1 MTVYRGRCHCGAIG
15 FELRTARIPNQWA
28 VRACQCSFCRTHGAR
43 TTSDA
48 EAFVRFLIPDESR
61 LNRYR
66 FASKSADFYV
76 CRDCGAYVASV
87 IDSPRGRFA
96 TLNVN
101 VISPAVDVPT
111 ATPVTYDAET
121 AAQKLARREQK
132 WTPVTDVA

>member
-1 MTVYRGRCHCGAIG
+1 MPVYRGRCHCGAIG
-15 FELRTARIPNQWA
+15 FELRTARTPDQWA

-48 EAFVRFLIPDESR
+48 EASVRFIIPDESR

-87 IDSPRGRFA
+87 IDSQRGRFA

-101 VISPAVDVPT
+101 VISPAVDVP
-111 ATPVTYDAET
+111 AAAPVTYDAET
-121 AAQKLARREQK
+121 PAQKLARREQK
-132 WTPVTDVA
+132 WTPVTEVG

>member
-1 MTVYRGRCHCGAIG
+1 MRAYQGRCHCGAIA
-15 FELRTARIPNQWA
+15 FELRTPRTPDQWA

-43 TTSDA
+43 TTSDP
-48 EAFVRFLIPDESR
+48 EASVRFIISDESR

-101 VISPAVDVPT
+101 VISRAVNVPA
-111 ATPVTYDAET
+111 ATPVTYDTET
-121 AAQKLARREQK
+121 PAQKLERREQK
-132 WTPVTDVA
+132 WTPVTDIA